1 VIIGSLAQFL
11 VSTYACGEQ
20 REVSPRAG
28 SAFVEWC
35 PAPSSA
41 AAVQV
46 GRAHARMVAPV
57 VYSVRFS
64 PAVRA
69 RHPAE
74 NGSVV
79 PAKYTRWC
87 PSTSAFSP
95 VILDHEIDQMF
106 YIMILFYRP
115 FVKRLAGF
123 WVGIC
128 EGKFGVYSVWIPSRK
143 VDKTTDMR

>member
-41 AAVQV
+41 AAVRGADADAEV
-46 GRAHARMVAPV
+46 IAPV
-57 VYSVRFS
+57 VYSVRFA
-64 PAVRA
+64 PAAPV

-106 YIMILFYRP
+106 YVMILFYRP

-123 WVGIC
+123 WMGIC
-128 EGKFGVYSVWIPSRK
+128 EGKFGVYSVWIPSDSVSK
-143 VDKTTDMR
+143 S